1 MGRESA
7 GGRAFER
14 PESQK
19 QPVQSPLMPRDKHSC
34 HGSELGP
41 GPTNSQ
47 GVHWSMQAG
56 AWIGAGVGTQ
66 RRATREH
73 RERKEGP
80 GPGPRIG
87 VRHQEGPRKEEAKG
101 VGSKGED
108 QPANVVVSR
117 QTPFPTRKQVCQP
130 YQKVRGGHG

>member
-1 MGRESA
+1 MGRESV

-19 QPVQSPLMPRDKHSC
+19 QPVRSPLAPGDKHSC

-47 GVHWSMQAG
+47 GVHWSTQAG

-66 RRATREH
+66 RQATREH
-73 RERKEGP
+73 RERKDHPRTQDWSEASGGAKEGRAAR
-80 GPGPRIG
+80 GRT
-87 VRHQEGPRKEEAKG
+87 K
-101 VGSKGED
+101 
-108 QPANVVVSR
+108 PANVVVSR

-130 YQKVRGGHG
+130 YQKVRRGHG